1 MRDECEHGMLRRKCD
16 RCEEH
21 AEIERLRTR
30 LAEIDAE
37 LAAAMFRGLSPSPA
51 AEEPAPRVT
60 VEGMKTALEQGAR
73 EAQAAGFYRRHG
85 YDDPSLVASHE
96 VKPAGQGEGEPQFY
110 TQDPADLI
118 KCQTC
123 KAPLSKHTKRLAG
136 SRWEWLCPAAPPPSP
151 RPAEA
156 ALERMKCCDAPRP
169 VIGCD
174 CLRCMEAN
182 TRTAILAKHTA
193 EAALVALRGE
203 VREVLNPLEW
213 RTSEFRL
220 NSKSCPECF
229 RYEEFGHLPDC
240 RLAALLKRVAPAE
253 ARRDD
258 SGLF

>member
-37 LAAAMFRGLSPSPA
+37 LAAAMEPLPRPSTP
-51 AEEPAPRVT
+51 PAPP
-60 VEGMKTALEQGAR
+60 
-73 EAQAAGFYRRHG
+73 
-85 YDDPSLVASHE
+85 PSSPIL
-96 VKPAGQGEGEPQFY
+96 GEGEPQFY

>member
-21 AEIERLRTR
+21 AEIERLRMR

-37 LAAAMFRGLSPSPA
+37 LAAAM
-51 AEEPAPRVT
+51 EP
-60 VEGMKTALEQGAR
+60 L
-73 EAQAAGFYRRHG
+73 
-85 YDDPSLVASHE
+85 
-96 VKPAGQGEGEPQFY
+96 
-110 TQDPADLI
+110 
-118 KCQTC
+118 
-123 KAPLSKHTKRLAG
+123 
-136 SRWEWLCPAAPPPSP
+136 P